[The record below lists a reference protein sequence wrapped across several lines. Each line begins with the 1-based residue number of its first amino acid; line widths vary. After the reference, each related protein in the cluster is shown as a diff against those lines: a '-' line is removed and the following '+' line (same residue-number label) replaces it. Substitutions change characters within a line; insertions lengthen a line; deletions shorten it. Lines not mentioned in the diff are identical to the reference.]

1 MERFEQHKR
10 FHQGNGEISFHQS
23 YESSKIKSVS
33 RPKSIKTGRKFLRE
47 EEKQEEQGNLNVR
60 KRVEALEIVSDS
72 SSCSNHSI
80 EEDSFSYK
88 LRRTYSK
95 QASEAPMKKLL
106 EEELSREMETR
117 RRPPSVIARLM
128 GLDALPPQQ
137 PIKKQHK
144 KFSENYQKKTASIGY
159 LDKRS
164 SYEGRSSRRS
174 NSQPEEFKDVFE
186 VVESSTSN
194 KHPNLLQEGMA
205 NLHRNENELEF
216 VRQTFMDVKRLS
228 TDEKLQ
234 QSKEYHDALD
244 VLYSNKEL
252 LLKFLQEPDSL
263 FTKHLHDLHGPSPP
277 QPGHIRVL
285 QSSNAHGDLRTKIG
299 KSSEQ
304 NHGASSI
311 QKHEQGTTHRK
322 NVYIPSKVS
331 KYRVHEK
338 DDTCQLPTRIVVLK
352 PNLKKVQN
360 AVRPL
365 SSPESLGGFHSG
377 HKKKKKFGS
386 SENFDI
392 FQDVEHQRNSTFDV
406 ELVKHTTQGSREI
419 AKEITRQMR
428 HSVSSGS
435 KMVPSLKL
443 RGYAGDESSCSLSE
457 NESANDDEEKT
468 TASRYINDLKNRYS
482 PSSSYSTESSVSR
495 EAKKRLSERWKMSHR
510 TQEVRKASRGSTL
523 GEMLALPDR
532 ETMLKSY
539 DSVGPDGFSDSLAR
553 NGGVTRCATPLG
565 ISSRDGWKDECVRSL
580 PRSRSL
586 PASSTCL
593 NSPKTSIRYRT
604 PEKDRCALPKE
615 SINWHSNTSR
625 KLDSEQRDGFLLRSS
640 IKSFRKKSSYSSCGG
655 GEENHLVQVSGQKP
669 DEQIYE
675 GGEKPHLVQDTD
687 LKCVEQRYQ
696 CGEKSD
702 LVQDVDLKPDKSRVS
717 FEGVDLSEW
726 KASIIDIPVD
736 DPSETTTSVNEREL
750 FAENSNPEN
759 TPLGPSEGS
768 SIFSHCAITEVESPA
783 SSKEAG
789 QPSPISVL
797 EPPFVE
803 ESSSSSDSFEKISAD
818 LHGLRMQLQLLK
830 QESSD
835 AYSEGSEMIVSSD
848 EDIREGCRDLPREN
862 RGLNIC
868 DKVNRDFSYM
878 IDVLVDSGFN
888 DADLD
893 VLSQAWYSP
902 ESPVSPSVFD
912 KLEKKYEEHMSWPR
926 SDRKLLFDRINMGLM
941 ELLEL
946 HMDPHPWV
954 RLEKPIGLQWRGQ
967 HLAEDLWTLLV
978 RHCNEVKKISLEMA
992 LMNEMKWSDFGD
1004 DINMVGNG
1012 IERLLFDELVTEAVI
1027 T

>member
-1 MERFEQHKR
+1 MERFQQHNKR
-10 FHQGNGEISFHQS
+10 YHQGNGEISSYQC
-23 YESSKIKSVS
+23 YESSKVKSLS
-33 RPKSIKTGRKFLRE
+33 RPKSIRTR
-47 EEKQEEQGNLNVR
+47 GNLQFR
-60 KRVEALEIVSDS
+60 RRVEDLEIVSDT
-72 SSCSNHSI
+72 SSCSSYSI

-88 LRRTYSK
+88 LRRTTSR
-95 QASEAPMKKLL
+95 QSSEAPMKKLL

-137 PIKKQHK
+137 PIKRQQK

-186 VVESSTSN
+186 VSESSMSK

-205 NLHRNENELEF
+205 NLRRNENELEF
-216 VRQTFMDVKRLS
+216 VRQTFMDVKRFS

-244 VLYSNKEL
+244 VLYSNKDL

-263 FTKHLHDLHGPSPP
+263 FTKHLHDLHDVPSPP

-285 QSSNAHGDLRTKIG
+285 QSSNAHGNLRTKIG

-304 NHGASSI
+304 SHGSSSI
-311 QKHEQGTTHRK
+311 QKHEQGITHRK

-331 KYRVHEK
+331 KSRAHEK

-365 SSPESLGGFHSG
+365 SSPESTGGFHSG
-377 HKKKKKFGS
+377 HRKKKKFGS
-386 SENFDI
+386 SENFDS
-392 FQDVEHQRNSTFDV
+392 FQDVEHQRDSTFDV
-406 ELVKHTTQGSREI
+406 ELVKHTTRGSREI
-419 AKEITRQMR
+419 AREITRQMR
-428 HSVSSGS
+428 HSLSSGS
-435 KMVPSLKL
+435 KMVPSMKLK
-443 RGYAGDESSCSLSE
+443 GYAGDESSCSLSG
-457 NESANDDEEKT
+457 NESANDSEEMT
-468 TASRYINDLKNRYS
+468 TTSRYFNDLKNRYS

-495 EAKKRLSERWKMSHR
+495 EAKKRLSERWKMTHR
-510 TQEVRKASRGSTL
+510 SQEVRKATRGSTL

-532 ETMLKSY
+532 ETVFKSY
-539 DSVGPDGFSDSLAR
+539 DSVGPDAFSDNLSR
-553 NGGVTRCATPLG
+553 NGVTRCATPLG

-604 PEKDRCALPKE
+604 PGKDRCALPNE
-615 SINWHSNTSR
+615 SINWHSNISR
-625 KLDSEQRDGFLLRSS
+625 KLDSEQRDGFLLRSNT
-640 IKSFRKKSSYSSCGG
+640 KSFRKTSSYSSCA
-655 GEENHLVQVSGQKP
+655 GEEENQLVQVSGLKP
-669 DEQIYE
+669 DEQIYD
-675 GGEKPHLVQDTD
+675 GGEKSHLVQDTD
-687 LKCVEQRYQ
+687 LNWDEQRYQ
-696 CGEKSD
+696 CGD
-702 LVQDVDLKPDKSRVS
+702 LVLDAGLKPDQSRLS
-717 FEGVDLSEW
+717 LEGVDLSEW
-726 KASIIDIPVD
+726 RASIIDIPVN
-736 DPSETTTSVNEREL
+736 DPLETTTSVNEREL
-750 FAENSNPEN
+750 SAENSNPEN
-759 TPLGPSEGS
+759 TPIHSSEGS
-768 SIFSHCAITEVESPA
+768 SIFSQCPTTEVESPA

-830 QESSD
+830 LESSD

-848 EDIREGCRDLPREN
+848 EDIRDGCRDLPREI

-878 IDVLVDSGFN
+878 VDVLVDSGIN

-902 ESPVSPSVFD
+902 ECPILPSVFD
-912 KLEKKYEEHMSWPR
+912 ELEKKYGEQTTWPR
-926 SDRKLLFDRINMGLM
+926 SDRRLLFDRINMGLT
-941 ELLEL
+941 ELLL
-946 HMDPHPWV
+946 PHMDPHPWV
-954 RLEKPIGLQWRGQ
+954 RLGKPIGLQWKVE
-967 HLAEDLWTLLV
+967 HLAEELWTLVV
-978 RHCNEVKKISLEMA
+978 RQCNEVKKISPEMA

-1004 DINMVGNG
+1004 DINTIGNG
-1012 IERLLFDELVTEAVI
+1012 IEKLLFDELMTEVVI